1 MGARQANAV
10 ERQSDAGSDPDRIL
24 KVTRSGLV
32 VLLVLAIANG
42 VFLYFAPSRAEADYA
57 WAIVPPVSAAFMGAG
72 YLAGAVATGLGALVA
87 RHFASVRPLV
97 PAFCALG
104 ILLLAATLIHADR
117 FRWDYPPT
125 WIWTAVYASLPAVP
139 IYLVLTQRRLA
150 PVGAVS
156 RDPGVAAMRA
166 PFIALGCVLGA
177 VALVLYVAPDALL
190 DRWPWE
196 ITPLL
201 ARVFGGWYALAG
213 LALVVA
219 GATAQ
224 RPRELPIT
232 FAAVATWTAL
242 ALALPAIYS
251 ESVDSSAALFWPWIG
266 LMTVVLAACGYGAL
280 RAARLMRAS
289 GERL

>member
-1 MGARQANAV
+1 VTFGA
-10 ERQSDAGSDPDRIL
+10 SGSDPDRIL
-24 KVTRSGLV
+24 KLTRAGLV
-32 VLLVLAIANG
+32 VLLVLALANG
-42 VFLYFAPSRAEADYA
+42 GFLYFAPSRAEGDYA
-57 WAIVPPVSAAFMGAG
+57 WAIVPPVNAAFMGAG
-72 YLAGAVATGLGALVA
+72 YLAGVVAAGLGAFVA
-87 RHFASVRPLV
+87 RRFASVRPLA

-104 ILLLAATLIHADR
+104 VLLLAATLLHADR
-117 FRWDYPPT
+117 FRWDYPAT
-125 WIWTAVYASLPAVP
+125 WIWTAVYAALPPVA
-139 IYLVLTQRRLA
+139 IYLSLAQRRLA

-156 RDPGVAAMRA
+156 SDPGVAAMRA
-166 PFIALGCVLGA
+166 PFVVLGCVLGA
-177 VALVLYVAPDALL
+177 VAFALYIAPDALL
-190 DRWPWE
+190 ERWPWE

-224 RPRELPIT
+224 RPRELPIA
-232 FAAVATWTAL
+232 FATVATWTAL

-266 LMTVVLAACGYGAL
+266 LNAVVLAACGYGAL

-289 GERL
+289 GEQL